1 MTTPNSGD
9 TVTIDYVLKRGD
21 GDIIGNT
28 ADVGPQQVQLG
39 AGQIFPAIEEALTG
53 MSVGDSK
60 TVEIASDNAFG
71 PRREELI
78 IDIPRANLPPEPAPQ
93 PGMQLNAQAPDG
105 QPMTLFILE
114 VGEEAVKADG
124 NHPLAG
130 EDVSFDLTLRDIK
143 QAA

>member
-1 MTTPNSGD
+1 MTTPNNGD

-21 GDIIGNT
+21 GEVVGNT
-28 ADVGPQQVQLG
+28 EDVGPQQIQLG
-39 AGQIFPAIEEALTG
+39 SGQIFPQIEQALTG
-53 MSVGDSK
+53 MEVGESKSVD
-60 TVEIASDNAFG
+60 IASENAFG
-71 PRREELI
+71 ARSEELV

-93 PGMQLNAQAPDG
+93 PGMQLNAQTPDG

-114 VGEEAVKADG
+114 VGDQTIKADG

-130 EDVSFDLTLRDIK
+130 EDVTFDVTLRDIK